1 MTVYAIQE
9 VKGRNLLPAAEF
21 GEVQFLLPATSN
33 IMFAPA
39 PTVNRLRYALKDFTE
54 DDYLLLIGDP
64 LAIGVATAVANQH
77 ARKIKFLKWDNRQ
90 YKYYPVEVEL

>member
-9 VKGRNLLPAAEF
+9 VKGRNLLPAAAF
-21 GEVQFLLPATSN
+21 GEIEFLLPATSN

-39 PTVNRLRYALKDFTE
+39 PTVNRIRYGLKDFSE
-54 DDYLLLIGDP
+54 EDYLLLIGDP

-77 ARKIKFLKWDNRQ
+77 VKTIKFLKWDNRQ